1 MKRRAF
7 LTISATSLAGLAF
20 GNRLSSFSESNL
32 EKKYSIVLLGD
43 THFDTEPASVYHADY
58 NEPVEW
64 LNRVQRA
71 EFARNGGD
79 VAGALPFV
87 TKTGCPTDWF

>member
-20 GNRLSSFSESNL
+20 GNRLSSLSESNL

-43 THFDTEPASVYHADY
+43 THFDTEPASIMQIIM
-58 NEPVEW
+58 
-64 LNRVQRA
+64 NR
-71 EFARNGGD
+71 
-79 VAGALPFV
+79 
-87 TKTGCPTDWF
+87 

>member
-32 EKKYSIVLLGD
+32 EKKVFDRIVRRYTL
-43 THFDTEPASVYHADY
+43 
-58 NEPVEW
+58 
-64 LNRVQRA
+64 
-71 EFARNGGD
+71 
-79 VAGALPFV
+79 
-87 TKTGCPTDWF
+87 

>member
-32 EKKYSIVLLGD
+32 EKKFDRIVRRYTL
-43 THFDTEPASVYHADY
+43 
-58 NEPVEW
+58 
-64 LNRVQRA
+64 
-71 EFARNGGD
+71 
-79 VAGALPFV
+79 
-87 TKTGCPTDWF
+87 

>member
-1 MKRRAF
+1 MRRRAF

-20 GNRLSSFSESNL
+20 GNRLSSLSESNL

-58 NEPVEW
+58 NGYSVLNLPVMGKCGESVVLCY
-64 LNRVQRA
+64 LN
-71 EFARNGGD
+71 G
-79 VAGALPFV
+79 LPN
-87 TKTGCPTDWF
+87 

>member
-43 THFDTEPASVYHADY
+43 THFDTEPASAVSYTHLMGIS
-58 NEPVEW
+58 PRTVEGHI
-64 LNRVQRA
+64 RQ
-71 EFARNGGD
+71 
-79 VAGALPFV
+79 ALAFLREGL
-87 TKTGCPTDWF
+87 KGLFLLIFLLCNIN